1 MKGDNIMVES
11 ISDDQFLDK
20 TAEGVSLVDFWAP
33 WCGPCRMQSP
43 IIDELSE
50 ELEGKVNFYKMN
62 VDEEPKTAQEFGI
75 MSIPTLL
82 IKKDGEVVDKLVGL
96 HDKARL
102 TEILEKY

>member
-11 ISDDQFLDK
+11 ISDDQFLEK
-20 TAEGVSLVDFWAP
+20 TAEGVTLVDFWAP

-82 IKKDGEVVDKLVGL
+82 VKKDGEVVDKLVGL

>member
-1 MKGDNIMVES
+1 MVQS

-20 TAEGVSLVDFWAP
+20 TAEGVTLVDFWAP

-82 IKKDGEVVDKLVGL
+82 VKKDGEVVDKLVGL